1 MGGADLIDQ
10 TTVLEAELRSP
21 RARARPTPCL
31 CVVLEG
37 ERPLVGGAR
46 YVLAGVSEIVIRR
59 GAAREVERVVTA
71 DGQRLTVVLPS
82 RFLSSEHARLQPTP
96 EGWRLVDLESSNGT
110 HVNGRRVTEATL
122 EPGDVFAVGR
132 ALLAIEEMP
141 LDPEDRDAWD
151 VDLAD
156 VTAGPQGLLTLW
168 SPMAATLAD
177 LRRIARETVT
187 VTLVGETGTGKEVLA
202 GAIHALS
209 GRRGPYVAIN
219 CGAIPKDLVEGQLFG
234 HKRGSFSG
242 ATADSRGSIRAAD
255 AGTLLLDEIVSTQEG
270 VQIALLR
277 TIQQR
282 EVTPIGASEPVA
294 VDVRFVAASQIPL
307 RDAVARGGFREDLRA
322 RLEGFVFRI
331 PPLRERRVDL
341 GILVASLLR
350 RQGVTDADRPT
361 IGPAAALRLWRH
373 AWPANVRELEQAL
386 LRGWALAH
394 GGEIE
399 EAHLP
404 DPDHEFDQDTEPD
417 PVTTAGAP
425 AGDPAGDSHRGF
437 RDELDETLR
446 ATGGNVAETARRL
459 GRSRQFVH
467 GWVKRFGIDPESYRH
482 RRR

>member
-1 MGGADLIDQ
+1 M
-10 TTVLEAELRSP
+10 
-21 RARARPTPCL
+21 
-31 CVVLEG
+31 
-37 ERPLVGGAR
+37 
-46 YVLAGVSEIVIRR
+46 
-59 GAAREVERVVTA
+59 
-71 DGQRLTVVLPS
+71 
-82 RFLSSEHARLQPTP
+82 
-96 EGWRLVDLESSNGT
+96 
-110 HVNGRRVTEATL
+110 NGRRVTEATL

-141 LDPEDRDAWD
+141 LDPDDSAARD

-156 VTAGPQGLLTLW
+156 VTAGPPGLLTLW

-255 AGTLLLDEIVSTQEG
+255 AGTFLLDEIVSTQEG

-277 TIQQR
+277 AIQQR

-294 VDVRFVAASQIPL
+294 IDVRFVAASQIPL

-350 RQGVTDADRPT
+350 RQGVTDAERPT

-404 DPDHEFDQDTEPD
+404 DPDEEFDQETEPNPATAPGERPPAISPPTASAD
-417 PVTTAGAP
+417 FATSSTRRCARPGATSPRRRVASGARGSSCTAG
-425 AGDPAGDSHRGF
+425 
-437 RDELDETLR
+437 
-446 ATGGNVAETARRL
+446 
-459 GRSRQFVH
+459 
-467 GWVKRFGIDPESYRH
+467 
-482 RRR
+482 